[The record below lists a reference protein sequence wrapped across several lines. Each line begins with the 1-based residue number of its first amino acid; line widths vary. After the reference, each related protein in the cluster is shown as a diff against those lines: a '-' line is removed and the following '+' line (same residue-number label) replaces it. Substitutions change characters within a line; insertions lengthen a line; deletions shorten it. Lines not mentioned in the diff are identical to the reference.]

1 MILLKLFGAGF
12 LLLSGAGISA
22 VVCENKGRVLDEIQS
37 FVALFRHL
45 RREIECYRRTIPM
58 ALASLPEKTVTGCLG
73 VKGTAEGDL
82 TAFIEACPMCARGLS
97 EIVRGAVR
105 ELGKGD
111 LGEQLRILD
120 GAVSALM
127 ALYEKEEKSV
137 RQEQGTARVAC
148 IGGTAFAVILLF

>member
-1 MILLKLFGAGF
+1 MILLKLFGAGI

-22 VVCENKGRVLDEIQS
+22 LVCEKKGRALGEIQS
-37 FVALFRHL
+37 FMALFRHL

-58 ALASLPEKTVTGCLG
+58 ALASLPEEMAMGCLG
-73 VKGTAEGDL
+73 GKKTVEGDL
-82 TAFIEACPMCARGLS
+82 STFVEACPMCARGLS

-111 LGEQLRILD
+111 LAEQLRILD
-120 GAVSALM
+120 GAVSALT
-127 ALYEKEEKSV
+127 ALYEKEETRV

-148 IGGTAFAVILLF
+148 IGGTAFAVILLL